1 MRVEGEARS
10 QPHTQISVRPLA
22 LWHSRSLG
30 ECDGRACGPQRSEL
44 RWCPRGRPSLARRR
58 TAPAERSRLSLSRRC
73 GYPGTRVALW
83 SKCGHASAV
92 YYAQRTNLV
101 DRYSTADRG
110 SLSAVPRASREVR
123 GVVRLGV
130 GWRGSA
136 LATATRVPVLATRS
150 PPFIWPISVIV
161 TTTWQPTAVRSRPCR
176 GRVERSEGVGRFG

>member
-30 ECDGRACGPQRSEL
+30 ERDGRACEPQRSEL
-44 RWCPRGRPSLARRR
+44 RWRPCGRPSLARGSTSYGAGRAVETR
-58 TAPAERSRLSLSRRC
+58 VGLSRRC

-101 DRYSTADRG
+101 DRYVRRGSTADRG

-123 GVVRLGV
+123 G
-130 GWRGSA
+130 RGTVWMTPRVLSQTASTVASA
-136 LATATRVPVLATRS
+136 LAMRARWPRV
-150 PPFIWPISVIV
+150 
-161 TTTWQPTAVRSRPCR
+161 
-176 GRVERSEGVGRFG
+176 